1 MKIGTA
7 DICDEHGDSAQVADP
22 VFRSFG
28 GLSQCCG
35 QIATIRIDE
44 DNSDL
49 IASLNE
55 PGQGRF
61 LAVDA
66 GGAYCAVV
74 GDRLAALAHKNG
86 WAGLVIN
93 GYVRDISE
101 ISAMPIGIWAL
112 GACPRRS
119 TRKARGQRGVELEFA
134 GVRFVPGHFLYADQ
148 DGVVVTARAVDAGK
162 DQPLRSTTG

>member
-7 DICDEHGDSAQVADP
+7 DICDEHGDSAQVAEP
-22 VFRSFG
+22 VFLSFG
-28 GLSQCCG
+28 GLSRCCG

-74 GDRLAALAHKNG
+74 GDRLATLAHKNG
-86 WAGLVIN
+86 WAGLVVN

-119 TRKARGQRGVELEFA
+119 TKKARGQRGVELEFA
-134 GVRFVPGHFLYADQ
+134 GVRFVPGHFLYADE
-148 DGVVVTARAVDAGK
+148 DGVVVTARPVDAVNE
-162 DQPLRSTTG
+162 QPPQS

>member
-7 DICDEHGDSAQVADP
+7 DICDEHGDLAQVAEP
-22 VFRSFG
+22 VFLSFG
-28 GLSQCCG
+28 GLSHCRG
-35 QIATIRIDE
+35 RIATIRIDE

-74 GDRLAALAHKNG
+74 GERLARLAHQNG

-101 ISAMPIGIWAL
+101 ISAMPVGIWAL
-112 GACPRRS
+112 GPCPRRG
-119 TRKARGQRGVELEFA
+119 TKKARGLRDVELEFA
-134 GVRFVPGHFLYADQ
+134 GVRFVPGHFLYADE
-148 DGVVVTARAVDAGK
+148 DGVVVTARPVDAVNE
-162 DQPLRSTTG
+162 QPPQS